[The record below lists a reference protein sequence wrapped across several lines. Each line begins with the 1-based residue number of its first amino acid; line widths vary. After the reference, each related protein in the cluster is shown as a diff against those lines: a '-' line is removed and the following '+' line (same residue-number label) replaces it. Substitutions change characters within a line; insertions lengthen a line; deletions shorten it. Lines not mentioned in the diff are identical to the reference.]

1 MEPNVRADLVGNAA
15 VTHAFRVG
23 ETNGWQR
30 QSLGRAVRAYCA
42 PGEAPWQSR
51 RLLLAPL
58 RGSRQFACMD
68 EGLAAFVRR
77 HDPDRFLT
85 ALFAPPARR
94 DALLALYAFNHE
106 LARAREVVSEPPL
119 ALIRLQWWREVVE
132 GAARRH
138 EVATPL
144 AAAIANGLLL
154 PNDLLAMITAR
165 EIEAEPS
172 IATLAEW
179 RDYVRGVAGGVAVAA
194 GRALGA
200 VEPELL
206 RPFGAAYGV
215 AGLVRATPLLAARGR
230 CLLPEDLLREHG
242 LSVEA
247 AAAAPASP
255 SVRRVLSVLVEE
267 GHALLARAAAVRLPR
282 SALAAA
288 LPAVLARRDLACWSM
303 PPAPRRLGD
312 RLAVVLAAVRVRP
325 VPRRPS

>member
-1 MEPNVRADLVGNAA
+1 
-15 VTHAFRVG
+15 
-23 ETNGWQR
+23 
-30 QSLGRAVRAYCA
+30 
-42 PGEAPWQSR
+42 
-51 RLLLAPL
+51 
-58 RGSRQFACMD
+58 MD
-68 EGLAAFVRR
+68 EGLAGFVRR

-132 GAARRH
+132 GAVRRH

-144 AAAIANGLLL
+144 AAAIAKGLLL
-154 PNDLLAMITAR
+154 RSDLLAMVTAR
-165 EIEAEPS
+165 ETEAEPS

-179 RDYVRGVAGGVAVAA
+179 RDYVQGVAGGVAVAA

-200 VEPELL
+200 SEPELL

-230 CLLPEDLLREHG
+230 CLLPVDLLGEQG

-255 SVRRVLSVLVEE
+255 PVRKVLSRLVQE
-267 GHALLARAAAVRLPR
+267 GQALLALAGATRLAHSAV
-282 SALAAA
+282 AAA
-288 LPAVLARRDLACWSM
+288 LPAVLARRDLARWLV
-303 PPAPRRLGD
+303 PPSPRGLGD
-312 RLAVVLAAVRVRP
+312 RLAILLAAMRDRP
-325 VPRRPS
+325 VPRRPLNPPLPLTHQRH

>member
-1 MEPNVRADLVGNAA
+1 
-15 VTHAFRVG
+15 
-23 ETNGWQR
+23 
-30 QSLGRAVRAYCA
+30 
-42 PGEAPWQSR
+42 
-51 RLLLAPL
+51 
-58 RGSRQFACMD
+58 MD
-68 EGLAAFVRR
+68 EALAAFVRR

-144 AAAIANGLLL
+144 AAALASGWLSRD
-154 PNDLLAMITAR
+154 DLLAMIAAR

-172 IATLAEW
+172 ITTLAEW

-200 VEPELL
+200 TEPELL

-215 AGLVRATPLLAARGR
+215 AGMVRAMPSLAARGR
-230 CLLPEDLLREHG
+230 CLLPDDLLRAQG
-242 LSVEA
+242 LSAEA
-247 AAAAPASP
+247 AVAAPASP
-255 SVRRVLSVLVEE
+255 PVRKVLSILVQE
-267 GHALLARAAAVRLPR
+267 GQALLACAATARLPR
-282 SALAAA
+282 SAVVAA
-288 LPAVLARRDLACWSM
+288 LPAVLARRDLAHWAT
-303 PPAPRRLGD
+303 PPTPRGLGD
-312 RLAVVLAAVRVRP
+312 RLAVLLAAVRARP
-325 VPRRPS
+325 VPRHLS